1 MQMHDQPTGAFPTP
15 MLVQCRRCKVS
26 SDCHQGNRAI
36 TGPKISLELH
46 RARIALISSIV
57 PAGRIGMLEGWN
69 SSDATLGFLYA
80 ALRYLTSQRR

>member
-26 SDCHQGNRAI
+26 SSCHQGNRVIAV
-36 TGPKISLELH
+36 PKISLKLH
-46 RARIALISSIV
+46 RARIVLISLIV
-57 PAGRIGMLEGWN
+57 PAGRIGMYEAWN
-69 SSDATLGFLYA
+69 SSDATVGVLDG